1 MLKSISMHRR
11 DNKWIVKF
19 NFVTS
24 CLAFSG
30 LIPTNSH
37 QSQKQT
43 GHCRKNLLHNHIT
56 ILYYYTKLGSTSSL
70 CVFFS
75 SGTLELVTVP
85 LLSLN
90 RILDNIVK
98 GTTHKPK
105 GFLCCYR
112 SNKNHLE
119 CTHTQR
125 QTCESPYQTESLI
138 LGMKGVP
145 THHKDLQTYNPSFSK
160 DI

>member
-75 SGTLELVTVP
+75 SGTLVLQNLLPSHCYHLIGSQTIQSRELPISQKASFVAIEVTKTIQSVHIP
-85 LLSLN
+85 RDRLV
-90 RILDNIVK
+90 RV
-98 GTTHKPK
+98 
-105 GFLCCYR
+105 
-112 SNKNHLE
+112 
-119 CTHTQR
+119 
-125 QTCESPYQTESLI
+125 LI
-138 LGMKGVP
+138 KLKV
-145 THHKDLQTYNPSFSK
+145 
-160 DI
+160 